1 MPLLPG
7 LSTPVVG
14 AGMAPVSPG
23 RVLGQENQRGA
34 GRRAAGAGLTQ
45 KPGGGGGGVSGEA
58 LLSSRAWLKAAAR
71 EPLGGASAP
80 AQAWAASPENHL
92 NHILY
97 PTGSRLKGALRA

>member
-34 GRRAAGAGLTQ
+34 GRREEGAGLTQ
-45 KPGGGGGGVSGEA
+45 KPGGGGGVSRGK
-58 LLSSRAWLKAAAR
+58 LCFH
-71 EPLGGASAP
+71 PGLG
-80 AQAWAASPENHL
+80 
-92 NHILY
+92 
-97 PTGSRLKGALRA
+97 